1 MSAARTANPSMAELA
16 KGGTF
21 PCAITSSASTSPA
34 ALSSGMVTGVSG
46 VAWSS
51 IAFSASLM
59 FSIIPPWNVNWEQ
72 PPALHQQLARNET
85 AGPVVAR
92 MAEEGVTRR
101 LFYDTPLVQERH
113 LVGDTAGFKD
123 VLRHDDSCHT
133 QVVPH
138 VQQQVLEQLGAVGVQ
153 AGRRLVEQE
162 QAWLQGKG
170 ACHRQACCF
179 AAGKRR
185 SVLAGALCDAGLAQG
200 GHGPLFCLGA
210 AHSAQLQAIRHIA
223 EDRAA
228 EDCRVLKRQQHLTS
242 EGKVALVLSRTRGR
256 GAVGDGRHTWDNA
269 VVGDG
274 AFVGRFQQSQ
284 DAQEGRLAGSVRAED
299 DGDAACGDTEVDPPQ
314 DLPGAKALAHALRC
328 DEVSRGGG
336 HCRPPMYPRPGG
348 TGRC

>member
-1 MSAARTANPSMAELA
+1 MSAARTANPSMAELV

-21 PCAITSSASTSPA
+21 PCAITSSASTNPA

-72 PPALHQQLARNET
+72 PPALHKQLACHEA

-92 MAEEGVTRR
+92 MAEKGVAWR

-133 QVVPH
+133 QVGPH

-153 AGRRLVEQE
+153 AGRRLVEEE
-162 QAWLQGKG
+162 QAWLQSEG
-170 ACHRQACCF
+170 AGYRQACRF
-179 AAGKRR
+179 TAGKRR
-185 SVLAGALCDAGLAQG
+185 SVLAGALCDADLAQG
-200 GHGPLFCLGA
+200 GHGPLLCLGVPHA
-210 AHSAQLQAIRHIA
+210 TQLQSVRHVA

-228 EDCRVLKRQQHLTS
+228 ENRRVLKREQHLALQ
-242 EGKVALVLSRTRGR
+242 GQVALVLSRVPGQSV
-256 GAVGDGRHTWDNA
+256 VGDGRDTGYNA
-269 VVGDG
+269 VV
-274 AFVGRFQQSQ
+274 A
-284 DAQEGRLAGSVRAED
+284 
-299 DGDAACGDTEVDPPQ
+299 
-314 DLPGAKALAHALRC
+314 
-328 DEVSRGGG
+328 
-336 HCRPPMYPRPGG
+336 
-348 TGRC
+348 